1 MEREKE
7 GESLY
12 NDSAGRGEGGEEGKE
27 SGDLGGT
34 EGGWGVTLRRGAGVL
49 GKWMR
54 ESLPEVQGLSKV
66 LENDVCKLRVQV
78 AQVCGVTLRD

>member
-1 MEREKE
+1 MERDKE
-7 GESLY
+7 GESVH

-27 SGDLGGT
+27 RGGT
-34 EGGWGVTLRRGAGVL
+34 EGRGGVTLRRGAGGL

-66 LENDVCKLRVQV
+66 LENDVCKLRAQV
-78 AQVCGVTLRD
+78 AQVCGMTLQD